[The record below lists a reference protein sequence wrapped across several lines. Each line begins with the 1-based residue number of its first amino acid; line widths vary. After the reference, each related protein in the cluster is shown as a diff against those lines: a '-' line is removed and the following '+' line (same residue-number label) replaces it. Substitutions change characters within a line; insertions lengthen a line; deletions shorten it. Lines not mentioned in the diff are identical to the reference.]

1 MVLRVGNQGEDGVDR
16 AEPRTYPGVRPYE
29 RQPHDEFLSRGLK
42 VADATAI
49 ALDRD
54 NALNI
59 IFFNLSE
66 RGNIGRVVQGE
77 PIGTF
82 VSR

>member
-1 MVLRVGNQGEDGVDR
+1 MGKQGVDGVYDSDPQTNPDAKR
-16 AEPRTYPGVRPYE
+16 YE
-29 RQPHDEFLSRGLK
+29 HLTHDEFLAQDLK

-49 ALDRD
+49 ALARD
-54 NALNI
+54 NSLNI
-59 IFFNLSE
+59 VFFNLSE